1 MNTGG
6 NKGAHGAMT
15 FPIRIH
21 QHSGIPLSGQI
32 IHTGCPEFL
41 IISPAHHEPDSL
53 LGMEVSI
60 SSSHRIHCTARIVRE
75 EIPRP
80 GRGWHTYRAEM
91 VGFAKGGQ
99 PVWEET
105 LKVLQALEASRE
117 HHSQADGSNSPVMI
131 AKVKV
136 QNLRAPSGTSAPS

>member
-6 NKGAHGAMT
+6 KRAHSAMT
-15 FPIRIH
+15 FPIRIY

-41 IISPAHHEPDSL
+41 IISPARHEPDSL
-53 LGMEVSI
+53 LGMEVSL
-60 SSSHRIHCTARIVRE
+60 SSSHRIQCTARIVRE

-80 GRGWHTYRAEM
+80 GRGWYTYCAEM
-91 VGFAKGGQ
+91 VGFARGAQ
-99 PVWEET
+99 LVWEET
-105 LKVLQALEASRE
+105 LKVLQALEVSCE
-117 HHSQADGSNSPVMI
+117 HHSQADGSSSPVMI

-136 QNLRAPSGTSAPS
+136 QNPRTPGSTPAPS